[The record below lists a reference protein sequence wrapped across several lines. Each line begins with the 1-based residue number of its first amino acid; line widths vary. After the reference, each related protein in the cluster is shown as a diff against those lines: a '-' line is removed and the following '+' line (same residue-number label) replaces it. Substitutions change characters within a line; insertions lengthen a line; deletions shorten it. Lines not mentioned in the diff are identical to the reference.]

1 MLFLEDFW
9 KGRITPG
16 EECYRPNREYSRLMQ
31 VIEQCETHLHT
42 SLKPEDWAMFQ
53 KYVQAEQ
60 SSRSLSECNNFIDGF
75 RYGAKMMNGI
85 VFP

>member
-16 EECYRPNREYSRLMQ
+16 EECYRPNREFS
-31 VIEQCETHLHT
+31 
-42 SLKPEDWAMFQ
+42 
-53 KYVQAEQ
+53 
-60 SSRSLSECNNFIDGF
+60 FIDGF
-75 RYGAKMMNGI
+75 RYGGKMMNGI